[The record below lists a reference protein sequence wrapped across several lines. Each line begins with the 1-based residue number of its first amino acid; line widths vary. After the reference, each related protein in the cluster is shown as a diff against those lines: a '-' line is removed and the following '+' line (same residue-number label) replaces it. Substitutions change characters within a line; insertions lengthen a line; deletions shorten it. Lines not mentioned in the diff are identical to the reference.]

1 MNNNFKLVQTLLYIR
16 GEDGVSPKDLKD
28 ASDIPTVNARQ
39 LLKEFADEFNASEQG
54 LKVVQFNDVFKFATR
69 EEFND
74 NISRLVSVEKKQKLS
89 AAAIETVGI
98 IAYKQPITKSQINDI
113 RGVAS
118 EAVVNTLLVKG
129 LIEEQGISPTPGNP
143 ILYGITNKFY
153 DYFQIK
159 SLKELP
165 KLSEF
170 NESEGLE
177 DSLDLFQ
184 SQREEN

>member
-1 MNNNFKLVQTLLYIR
+1 MNTNQKLIQALLYIR

-28 ASDIPTVNARQ
+28 AADIPTVNARQ
-39 LLKEFADEFNASEQG
+39 HLKEFADEFNIADQG
-54 LKVVQFNDVFKFATR
+54 LKIVQFNDTFKFATR
-69 EEFND
+69 EEFNEP
-74 NISRLVSVEKKQKLS
+74 ISKLVSIDKKQKLS

-98 IAYKQPITKSQINDI
+98 IAYKQPITKSQINDV

-118 EAVVNTLLVKG
+118 EAVVNTLLIKE
-129 LIEEQGISPTPGNP
+129 LIEEKGISPTQGNP
-143 ILYGITNKFY
+143 ILYGITDKFY

-177 DSLDLFQ
+177 DSLDLFH
-184 SQREEN
+184 SQRED